1 MDSAGC
7 VCIVIYLFMHTYV
20 TIIKEEE
27 SMNVRGVM
35 GMTEAG
41 EGQNVIV
48 FQRGNK
54 IKILKALIYAFFTLF
69 L

>member
-1 MDSAGC
+1 
-7 VCIVIYLFMHTYV
+7 
-20 TIIKEEE
+20 
-27 SMNVRGVM
+27 MNVRGVM
-35 GMTEAG
+35 GMAEAG
-41 EGQNVIV
+41 EGRNVIV

>member
-1 MDSAGC
+1 
-7 VCIVIYLFMHTYV
+7 
-20 TIIKEEE
+20 
-27 SMNVRGVM
+27 MNVRGVM